1 MAYKAKA
8 NEQAIQIEG
17 LNELFRAL
25 KAVGTPVES
34 IKEANKEA
42 GQLVV
47 RTARNTANF
56 TKSGK
61 STGDLRNSIRVGP
74 ATTNVKVR
82 AGSKRLPY
90 ANPIHWG
97 WFYDRKRNFR
107 RNILPNPFMSKAL
120 GYTRD
125 EILDTYMKNLK
136 KLIAKHTAPSS
147 KG

>member
-25 KAVGTPVES
+25 KAVGTPVEA

-125 EILDTYMKNLK
+125 EILDTYTKNLK

>member
-25 KAVGTPVES
+25 KAVGTPVEA
-34 IKEANKEA
+34 IREANKEA

-61 STGDLRNSIRVGP
+61 SNGDLRNSIRVGP

-97 WFYDRKRNFR
+97 WFYDSKRNFR

-125 EILDTYMKNLK
+125 EILDSYTKNLQ
-136 KLIAKHTAPSS
+136 KLIDKHKAPSS

>member
-25 KAVGTPVES
+25 KAVGTPVEA
-34 IKEANKEA
+34 IREANKEA

-125 EILDTYMKNLK
+125 EILDTYTKNLK
-136 KLIAKHTAPSS
+136 KLISKHTVPSS